1 MVNSPEILLHAWDG
15 EINPRNNEGE
25 LNNGLNLKNL
35 RNEEITA
42 LTNDASPTVASAGMK
57 LENRAAV
64 QVPSFSA
71 QDRNSNPAI

>member
-1 MVNSPEILLHAWDG
+1 M
-15 EINPRNNEGE
+15 
-25 LNNGLNLKNL
+25 
-35 RNEEITA
+35 NEELTA

-71 QDRNSNPAI
+71 QDRNSNPGNLNTREPSFVNTNGPRELNVHTFVPRRS